1 MKDFINEDFLLH
13 SDVAKMLYH
22 EHAEK
27 MPIIDYHCHLNPK
40 MIADDYKFSSI
51 TEIWLGGDHYK
62 WRAMRANGVDE
73 KYITGKE
80 TSDWEKFEK
89 WAETVPYTLRN
100 PLYHW
105 THLELKTAFGIGETL
120 NPASAKRIY
129 DKCNELLATP
139 EYSARGLMKRYNVE
153 SVCTTDDPIDT
164 LEYHKAIADSG
175 FEVKVLPTWRPDKA
189 MNVTTAAEYRAY
201 LEKLSQASGVT
212 ISKFDD
218 LVEAL
223 KVRHQ
228 YFADHGCKL
237 ADHGLADIPAAD
249 YTMAEISAIFDK
261 VYGGNELTKD
271 EKTKYQAALLIILSE
286 MNAEAGWTQQYH
298 YGPLRNTNS
307 RMMAKLG
314 PDTGFDT
321 IGDFRCAEAMV
332 KIFDRLNSEGKLA
345 KTILY
350 NINPSENDMVAAMIA
365 NYQDGSVPGKMQFGS
380 GWWFNDQ
387 MGGMLRQMNALSE
400 QGLLSRFVGM
410 LTDSR
415 SFLSYPR
422 HEYFRRILCNM
433 IGNDVVNGILP
444 ESEMG
449 RIKGMI
455 EDICYCNAQAF
466 LALKASAYIRICFT
480 IARSPLL
487 LVGERCS
494 FSPIFSMKY
503 KSDSS
508 ISSGVC
514 PDTTFMRRAI
524 IPFTIRASLS
534 AWNIIFPSSISA

>member
-1 MKDFINEDFLLH
+1 MKDFINEDFLLQ

-73 KYITGKE
+73 KFITGKE
-80 TSDWEKFEK
+80 TFDWEKFEK

-105 THLELKTAFGIGETL
+105 THLELKTAFGISETL

-129 DKCNELLATP
+129 EKCNELLATP
-139 EYSARGLMKRYNVE
+139 EYSARGLMRRYNVE

-261 VYGGNELTKD
+261 VYGGNELTKE
-271 EKTKYQAALLIILSE
+271 EKTKGNYPLQACRGIGVRIA
-286 MNAEAGWTQQYH
+286 
-298 YGPLRNTNS
+298 P
-307 RMMAKLG
+307 
-314 PDTGFDT
+314 T
-321 IGDFRCAEAMV
+321 I
-332 KIFDRLNSEGKLA
+332 
-345 KTILY
+345 
-350 NINPSENDMVAAMIA
+350 
-365 NYQDGSVPGKMQFGS
+365 
-380 GWWFNDQ
+380 
-387 MGGMLRQMNALSE
+387 
-400 QGLLSRFVGM
+400 
-410 LTDSR
+410 
-415 SFLSYPR
+415 
-422 HEYFRRILCNM
+422 
-433 IGNDVVNGILP
+433 
-444 ESEMG
+444 
-449 RIKGMI
+449 
-455 EDICYCNAQAF
+455 
-466 LALKASAYIRICFT
+466 
-480 IARSPLL
+480 
-487 LVGERCS
+487 
-494 FSPIFSMKY
+494 
-503 KSDSS
+503 
-508 ISSGVC
+508 
-514 PDTTFMRRAI
+514 
-524 IPFTIRASLS
+524 
-534 AWNIIFPSSISA
+534 